1 MSYGGRY
8 PVHVFQR
15 FLFFLLL
22 SNPDVQTTS
31 VVKQLILIYFPND
44 LKQFFYG
51 TNSANMYFGI
61 KFSLP
66 LPSSSHKLFII
77 IIFVLF

>member
-8 PVHVFQR
+8 SVHVFQR

-22 SNPDVQTTS
+22 CYPEVQTTS
-31 VVKQLILIYFPND
+31 VVKQLILIYFRNE

-61 KFSLP
+61 
-66 LPSSSHKLFII
+66 
-77 IIFVLF
+77 FVLVAFAVVIA